1 MNPYLLDR
9 LEEMN
14 PSGRSGTWEIQND
27 QSLKEVVPPS
37 QEELDNYKKYY
48 LASIDK
54 QLPFETILRS
64 DLQDKKIDEERFDKF
79 IKIYNQQQ
87 KLQKQ
92 YNQELKDQALFDLG
106 SRLSGDIPRYTEEN
120 PARLAKGGALRT
132 AGGLL
137 KGDPPRRIVTS
148 PDNEPTMADF
158 LATTAAG
165 VVPGALLVYGAD
177 RYGKRMSETPQRI
190 SPEDQELINTRIE
203 ELLMADPVN
212 EMRATTPDMFQ
223 RQEQAIESFLSGI
236 GQFADEKNIPFL
248 RALADPRDARD
259 IAETI
264 STGVDFSP
272 AGIPTAVAEGFRMMG
287 DDQPLM
293 GAGMVALGVSPF
305 KGMPQYKLI
314 NLLKKADEKLDNL
327 RTRLYQAKSKM
338 KPGLSKADFDEGWT
352 ESIKIQE
359 DINKTTAE
367 MDEMM
372 EALYPNLANRKG
384 YHQLGN
390 RVPEKFAKKFDIDP
404 MSPTAVDDYIKS
416 AKLESVPVPEKQLAS
431 YPGDRTTFYFD
442 PSTGQAFKRI
452 ITAGANDKLVSYTN
466 NKLLPKY
473 VKEAMARKNIKAVP
487 PKTPKQLKIKEKP
500 TQAQFLITKQAQDAL
515 NWSLRAGEPKQVKGI
530 INATPE
536 TKKLYQEIL
545 DSPSRINT
553 RDHQKV
559 GKETSEQL
567 REINKRI
574 QEADLEDRNEVLR
587 LLARLKDKKSK

>member
-92 YNQELKDQALFDLG
+92 YNQELKDQALYDLG

-120 PARLAKGGALRT
+120 PARLANGG
-132 AGGLL
+132 
-137 KGDPPRRIVTS
+137 
-148 PDNEPTMADF
+148 
-158 LATTAAG
+158 
-165 VVPGALLVYGAD
+165 
-177 RYGKRMSETPQRI
+177 
-190 SPEDQELINTRIE
+190 SPEQELINTRIE

-212 EMRATTPDMFQ
+212 EMRATTPDMFE
-223 RQEQAIESFLSGI
+223 RQKLGIEGLLSNLY
-236 GQFADEKNIPFL
+236 E
-248 RALADPRDARD
+248 PRRARD

-293 GAGMVALGVSPF
+293 GSAMALLAMGPF
-305 KGMPQYKLI
+305 K
-314 NLLKKADEKLDNL
+314 
-327 RTRLYQAKSKM
+327 
-338 KPGLSKADFDEGWT
+338 GLSKAQLQKVYEKLQREMRETIPEINARAQSMWKSFSETGNKADEFD
-352 ESIKIQE
+352 
-359 DINKTTAE
+359 
-367 MDEMM
+367 
-372 EALYPNLANRKG
+372 
-384 YHQLGN
+384 
-390 RVPEKFAKKFDIDP
+390 AKR
-404 MSPTAVDDYIKS
+404 
-416 AKLESVPVPEKQLAS
+416 L
-431 YPGDRTTFYFD
+431 
-442 PSTGQAFKRI
+442 TGQAERMKKR
-452 ITAGANDKLVSYTN
+452 NLREQEE
-466 NKLLPKY
+466 
-473 VKEAMARKNIKAVP
+473 VKELLKQDEFPFELSAVPDSGTKKRGFLDEFAEQNPAFKKMLVEGRKDEGYIKAGP
-487 PKTPKQLKIKEKP
+487 SKT
-500 TQAQFLITKQAQDAL
+500 
-515 NWSLRAGEPKQVKGI
+515 PKQVKGI

-545 DSPSRINT
+545 NSPSRINT

>member
-120 PARLAKGGALRT
+120 PARLAKGGALRKIT
-132 AGGLL
+132 SSDN
-137 KGDPPRRIVTS
+137 DPTI
-148 PDNEPTMADF
+148 ADF
-158 LATTAAG
+158 LATAAAG
-165 VVPGALLVYGAD
+165 IVPGGLLVYGAD

-212 EMRATTPDMFQ
+212 EMRATTPDMFE
-223 RQEQAIESFLSGI
+223 RQKLGIEGLLSNLY
-236 GQFADEKNIPFL
+236 E
-248 RALADPRDARD
+248 PRRARD

-293 GAGMVALGVSPF
+293 GSAMALLAMGPF
-305 KGMPQYKLI
+305 K
-314 NLLKKADEKLDNL
+314 
-327 RTRLYQAKSKM
+327 
-338 KPGLSKADFDEGWT
+338 GLSKAQLQKVYEKLQREMRETIPEINARAQSMWKSFSETGNKADEFD
-352 ESIKIQE
+352 
-359 DINKTTAE
+359 
-367 MDEMM
+367 
-372 EALYPNLANRKG
+372 
-384 YHQLGN
+384 
-390 RVPEKFAKKFDIDP
+390 AKR
-404 MSPTAVDDYIKS
+404 
-416 AKLESVPVPEKQLAS
+416 L
-431 YPGDRTTFYFD
+431 
-442 PSTGQAFKRI
+442 TGQAERMKKR
-452 ITAGANDKLVSYTN
+452 NLREQEE
-466 NKLLPKY
+466 
-473 VKEAMARKNIKAVP
+473 VKELLKQDEFPFELSAVPDSGTKKRGFLDEFAEQNPAFKKMLVEGRKDEGYIKAVP
-487 PKTPKQLKIKEKP
+487 SKT
-500 TQAQFLITKQAQDAL
+500 
-515 NWSLRAGEPKQVKGI
+515 PKQVKGI